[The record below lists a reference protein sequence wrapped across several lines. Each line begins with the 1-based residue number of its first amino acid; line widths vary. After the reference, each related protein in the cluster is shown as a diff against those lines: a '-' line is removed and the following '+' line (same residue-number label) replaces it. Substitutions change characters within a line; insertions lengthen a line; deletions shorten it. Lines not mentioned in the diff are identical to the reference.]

1 MTKFVQSYLQLYTML
16 DVKENS
22 VSIHITVTIFYS
34 TILYK
39 VLVWQTRSINRIPAS
54 GKKLVT
60 DAPLTYE
67 VLARQTRASE
77 YS

>member
-1 MTKFVQSYLQLYTML
+1 MTKFVQSYLQLCNIL

-39 VLVWQTRSINRIPAS
+39 VLV
-54 GKKLVT
+54 
-60 DAPLTYE
+60 
-67 VLARQTRASE
+67 
-77 YS
+77 